1 VVAALRRG
9 RRLVADGPR
18 AAGGDGGAP
27 GQDPGDQTGD
37 LDRRLA
43 AAAERL
49 GHGARL
55 LLRAAATRHG
65 LSVIQAQLLLRLAS
79 DSSGASSIASL
90 TEWFDVR
97 QPTISDAVAALG
109 RKHLVV
115 STREGR
121 RRHLALTDTGRR
133 VSDDLSRW
141 DEPLRAAFAGQPVA
155 SREAALAVM
164 LHTIGALQAAG
175 VIGIVRSCT
184 TCRFFR
190 PASSSQAD
198 ARHHCALLDAPLHPS
213 ELRLD
218 CPEHQGRPA

>member
-1 VVAALRRG
+1 MVQVGDAANRAVVAAVRRG
-9 RRLVADGPR
+9 RRLVTDGPR
-18 AAGGDGGAP
+18 PAGGDGGGAP
-27 GQDPGDQTGD
+27 ERDPGDQAGN
-37 LDRRLA
+37 LDQRLA
-43 AAAERL
+43 AAA
-49 GHGARL
+49 GS
-55 LLRAAATRHG
+55 T
-65 LSVIQAQLLLRLAS
+65 SV
-79 DSSGASSIASL
+79 ASL

-115 STREGR
+115 STRQGR
-121 RRHLALTDTGRR
+121 RRQLALTDAGRH

-141 DEPLRAAFAGQPVA
+141 DEPLRAAFAGQPVGA
-155 SREAALAVM
+155 REAALAVL

-190 PASSSQAD
+190 PASNSQAE
-198 ARHHCALLDAPLHPS
+198 ARHHCALLDAPLYPS

-218 CPEHQGRPA
+218 CPEHQGRPE